1 MYTAISPKK
10 IHKWPTAGE
19 MFNTTV
25 IKEIQIKTS
34 TCYHFT
40 PTTMATTKQKQE
52 ITGTIEDGEK

>member
-1 MYTAISPKK
+1 
-10 IHKWPTAGE
+10 